1 MPELL
6 RILEEF
12 PGLIF
17 LTTSRRAALDD
28 CVKSRVHLNICFK
41 ALTLEQTLSIFKLHL
56 VRLREEEQQFSN
68 TQEHK
73 PLAIS
78 EEEILQFAER
88 QYNENAAESGRWNG
102 RQVRDAVRMAVDLA
116 HYDVIEKPSSQPKL
130 RAEHF
135 RSVEKMMQE
144 SEEALAKNGLQSMW
158 GREDENGSLKSGDE
172 SENRRGDVER
182 EAAGYDDE
190 SEVSLGSSLHDGEG
204 GFQRL
209 GRWSMISK

>member
-17 LTTSRRAALDD
+17 LTTSRLAALDD

-78 EEEILQFAER
+78 EEILQFAER
-88 QYNENAAESGRWNG
+88 QYNENAAESDRWNG
-102 RQVRDAVRMAVDLA
+102 RQIRDAVRMAVDLA
-116 HYDVIEKPSSQPKL
+116 HYDVIGKPSSQPKL
-130 RAEHF
+130 GAEHF

-144 SEEALAKNGLQSMW
+144 SEEALAKNGLQGVW
-158 GREDENGSLKSGDE
+158 EREDESRSLKSGDE

-182 EAAGYDDE
+182 EASGYDDE
-190 SEVSLGSSLHDGEG
+190 SEVSLGSSSHDGEG